1 MSRRNEKMPMSVA
14 IFPMMK
20 KVQIEYGT
28 IFGEVQF
35 LFEDEDGNTISFWC
49 DMQLIPS
56 MMNQLKK
63 ILKEGR
69 S

>member
-20 KVQIEYGT
+20 KVQIEYES

-35 LFEDEDGNTISFWC
+35 LFEDEDGNTISFLY
-49 DMQLIPS
+49 DVKLIPS

-63 ILKEGR
+63 VLKEGR